1 MSKDSKEFIV
11 RCSCGDNTEHCDHI
25 SQFDLTQEHGDDKLG
40 QCLVS
45 MRLNPFLKWYK
56 RVWVA
61 LKYIFSVND
70 FQYKEAMIDVD
81 ILKEVVLQ
89 LEDTRSDEVKKEE
102 RDKRSD
108 VKVL

>member
-1 MSKDSKEFIV
+1 MSEDSKEYIL
-11 RCSCGDNTEHCDHI
+11 RCSCGDKMEHCVHI
-25 SQFDLTQEHGDDKLG
+25 AQFDLTEEYGDDKLG
-40 QCLVS
+40 QCLIS

-61 LKYIFSVND
+61 VKYIFGVND
-70 FQYKEAMIDVD
+70 YQYVEATIDVD
-81 ILKEVVLQ
+81 ILKDVVIQ

-102 RDKRSD
+102 REKRTD

>member
-11 RCSCGDNTEHCDHI
+11 RCSCGDNTEHCVHI

-61 LKYIFSVND
+61 LKYIFGVND

-89 LEDTRSDEVKKEE
+89 LEDTRPDEVKKEE
-102 RDKRSD
+102 RDKRTD